1 MIYVPFL
8 IIVLVFSQNISYKPT
23 VTEQETFLYGDS
35 IHVLTMFWIL
45 VDFVCHS
52 AYLNLVR
59 MDVNF
64 LYQSQC
70 FWIVFHKCF
79 FYVYLE
85 PSAENSFLS
94 ILWHLHMMFL
104 KKLNLSKKSEIMV
117 VSTAFHY
124 RRIHVSNVLDI
135 FIWTQTV
142 TIYNK

>member
-8 IIVLVFSQNISYKPT
+8 IIVLVFSQNISYEPT

-70 FWIVFHKCF
+70 F
-79 FYVYLE
+79 
-85 PSAENSFLS
+85 
-94 ILWHLHMMFL
+94 
-104 KKLNLSKKSEIMV
+104 
-117 VSTAFHY
+117 
-124 RRIHVSNVLDI
+124 
-135 FIWTQTV
+135 
-142 TIYNK
+142 